1 MHGGQVVHAGNFGY
15 VSSFIHEQNDEREL
29 TELED
34 RVNALKEVV
43 ASEESTTEIMSYSED
58 ELLRIYE
65 DLLAPTTMPSVQESQ
80 PVLDPRAQEKD
91 SEAVRCIAERL
102 LESDALATSST
113 STLSSQEYRPVITR
127 LQEIAS
133 SVETLRLSVPTFD
146 SKDKM
151 NQASPAEVPIGLLT
165 NAEWS
170 SLTRTCV
177 TANDGSAA
185 EAVLDVMKRFGASN
199 VDECAIDVLSL
210 HASAGDV
217 ASVEQCLQKYAAPS
231 LTDVHRDLHVKAHA
245 KATPP
250 TTFPTSTLD
259 LLHHYEALGTPAPQK
274 SYTRAITSLLST
286 QSRPAQGLAQA
297 WDLFAHMRYV
307 AHPQPDVALYT
318 LMLRACSH
326 RAVPAEPER
335 ALDLF
340 TEMVVD
346 RQLTPTSGAYAAAAY
361 AFARSG
367 ERRYV
372 QEAFRLA
379 KEMLDANRDARG
391 RSAFAAD
398 RRLFGALLEGAKR
411 IGDLTRTRWI
421 LAEMVREM
429 TQRSGEQEVLVNDMV
444 MTHVFHAYAA
454 FKPPFKRSATLIV
467 DEQTQSE
474 PPSLAQAAGHEQPP
488 GLSPTGAEGNVSSF
502 SEQPDLAADFSETGL
517 PMTSSGS
524 RFSHIPPQSR
534 GEVAREAKLLFTRI
548 VEDSRAAPSSIDEDG
563 DSIASRPFRHV
574 QLTPRLLNAY
584 LSVHYVHSSFD
595 EWSGLYRTLFDEL
608 GVPRNAKTYVEAL
621 ERCAISQKSERRM
634 ALMLADE
641 IWAVWQGIE
650 EAWRTRDNIQQD
662 EAIKMIDARLVERAN
677 AAMIRILA
685 LTNNLSRALSHV
697 RAFSDHYPPSKL
709 LRISPKHPLRS
720 SRVVL
725 SGAKPLVRL
734 TSTVN
739 VPDDTVPPLL
749 TFNELE
755 VLHHRLLAVGD
766 RVGLGYLKWLCKAY
780 ENFLRERRDAT
791 MRAIPEGSDSEKPD
805 DVSQLSHGS

>member
-1 MHGGQVVHAGNFGY
+1 MALHNSLNGRYRPLLNISCMVDRSYTQGMGQHFSLRNASHIIGTGSNFGY
-15 VSSFIHEQNDEREL
+15 VSSLIHEQNDEREL

-91 SEAVRCIAERL
+91 SEAVRYIAERL

-177 TANDGSAA
+177 AANDGNAA
-185 EAVLDVMKRFGASN
+185 EAALDVMKRFGASN

-346 RQLTPTSGAYAAAAY
+346 RQLTPTPGAYAAAAY

-429 TQRSGEQEVLVNDMV
+429 TQRSGEQEVLVNDLI

-467 DEQTQSE
+467 DEQAPSE
-474 PPSLAQAAGHEQPP
+474 PPSLVQAAEHGQPP
-488 GLSPTGAEGNVSSF
+488 GLSRT
-502 SEQPDLAADFSETGL
+502 ETGL
-517 PMTSSGS
+517 PLTSQGS

-548 VEDSRAAPSSIDEDG
+548 VEDTRAAPSSLDGDG

-608 GVPRNAKTYVEAL
+608 DVPRNPKTYVEAL

-641 IWAVWQGIE
+641 IWVVWQGIE
-650 EAWRTRDNIQQD
+650 EAWRTRDNVQQD

-685 LTNNLSRALSHV
+685 L
-697 RAFSDHYPPSKL
+697 
-709 LRISPKHPLRS
+709 
-720 SRVVL
+720 
-725 SGAKPLVRL
+725 L

-739 VPDDTVPPLL
+739 VPDDSVPPLL

-805 DVSQLSHGS
+805 DVSQPSHES